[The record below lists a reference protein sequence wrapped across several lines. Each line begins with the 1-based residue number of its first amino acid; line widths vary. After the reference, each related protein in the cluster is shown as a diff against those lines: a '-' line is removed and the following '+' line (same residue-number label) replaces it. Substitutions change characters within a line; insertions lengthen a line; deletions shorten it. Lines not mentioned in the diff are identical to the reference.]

1 MTMTCNQ
8 QLKTKKTKIMKKE
21 ILNCLTWLANRVSET
36 TQYEN
41 WSDEFCRKEIKEA
54 NQKFVEEI
62 KNHIDWDNLT
72 EEDCKELR
80 FGKWDEESGIYLIPL
95 YLFPII
101 PIGLK
106 VYCISGDE
114 IVNDGTNL
122 DNDIRFGCIAYG
134 IKPKNS

>member
-1 MTMTCNQ
+1 M
-8 QLKTKKTKIMKKE
+8 
-21 ILNCLTWLANRVSET
+21 NCLTYLANRVSET

-41 WSDEFCRKEIKEA
+41 WSDKFCRKEIKEA
-54 NQKFVEEI
+54 SQKFVEEI
-62 KNHIDWDNLT
+62 KNHIDWNNLT

-80 FGKWDEESGIYLIPL
+80 FDKWDEESGIYLIPL

-106 VYCISGDE
+106 VYCISGEE

-134 IKPKNS
+134 IKPRKC

>member
-1 MTMTCNQ
+1 MDFRQIKAIEKSNKQ
-8 QLKTKKTKIMKKE
+8 RLLKVNP
-21 ILNCLTWLANRVSET
+21 LLT
-36 TQYEN
+36 
-41 WSDEFCRKEIKEA
+41 
-54 NQKFVEEI
+54 
-62 KNHIDWDNLT
+62 
-72 EEDCKELR
+72 
-80 FGKWDEESGIYLIPL
+80 EESGIYLIPL

-134 IKPKNS
+134 IKPKKCR

>member
-1 MTMTCNQ
+1 
-8 QLKTKKTKIMKKE
+8 MKKE
-21 ILNCLTWLANRVSET
+21 IINCLTWLANRVSET

-41 WSDEFCRKEIKEA
+41 WSDEFCRKEIKKA
-54 NQKFVEEI
+54 SQKFVDEMQ
-62 KNHIDWDNLT
+62 KHLDWDNLT
-72 EEDCKELR
+72 EDDCKELR

-106 VYCISGDE
+106 VYSISGDE

-122 DNDIRFGCIAYG
+122 DNDTRFGCVAYG
-134 IKPKNS
+134 IKPKK

>member
-1 MTMTCNQ
+1 
-8 QLKTKKTKIMKKE
+8 MKKE
-21 ILNCLTWLANRVSET
+21 IINCLTWLANRVSET
-36 TQYEN
+36 TQYKN

-54 NQKFVEEI
+54 SKKFVDEI
-62 KNHIDWDNLT
+62 KKHIDWENLT

-80 FGKWDEESGIYLIPL
+80 FVRWDEESGIYLIPL

-106 VYCISGDE
+106 VYSINGDE

-122 DNDIRFGCIAYG
+122 DNDIRFGCVAYG
-134 IKPKNS
+134 IKPKKS

>member
-1 MTMTCNQ
+1 
-8 QLKTKKTKIMKKE
+8 MKKE

-106 VYCISGDE
+106 VYCISGEE

-122 DNDIRFGCIAYG
+122 DDDNRFGCIAYG

>member
-1 MTMTCNQ
+1 
-8 QLKTKKTKIMKKE
+8 MKKE
-21 ILNCLTWLANRVSET
+21 IMNCLTYLANRVSET

-41 WSDEFCRKEIKEA
+41 WSDKFCRKEIKEA
-54 NQKFVEEI
+54 SQKFVEEI
-62 KNHIDWDNLT
+62 KNHIDWNNLT

-80 FGKWDEESGIYLIPL
+80 FGKWDEESGIYLIPF

-106 VYCISGDE
+106 VYSISGDE

-134 IKPKNS
+134 IKPRKS

>member
-1 MTMTCNQ
+1 
-8 QLKTKKTKIMKKE
+8 MKKE
-21 ILNCLTWLANRVSET
+21 ILNCLTYLANRVSET
-36 TQYEN
+36 TQYES
-41 WSDEFCRKEIKEA
+41 WSDEFSRKEIKEA
-54 NQKFVEEI
+54 SQKFVEEI
-62 KNHIDWDNLT
+62 RKYIDWDNLT

-80 FGKWDEESGIYLIPL
+80 FCKWDEESGIYLIPL

-106 VYCISGDE
+106 VYSISGNE

-134 IKPKNS
+134 IKPRKC

>member
-1 MTMTCNQ
+1 
-8 QLKTKKTKIMKKE
+8 MKKE
-21 ILNCLTWLANRVSET
+21 ILNCLTYLANRVSET
-36 TQYEN
+36 TQYES
-41 WSDEFCRKEIKEA
+41 WSDEFSRKEIKEA

-62 KNHIDWDNLT
+62 KKHIDWENLT

-80 FGKWDEESGIYLIPL
+80 FCKWDEESGIYLIPL

-106 VYCISGDE
+106 VYSISGNE

-134 IKPKNS
+134 IKP

>member
-1 MTMTCNQ
+1 
-8 QLKTKKTKIMKKE
+8 MKKE
-21 ILNCLTWLANRVSET
+21 IINCLTYLANRVSET

-41 WSDEFCRKEIKEA
+41 WSDKFCREEIKRV

>member
-1 MTMTCNQ
+1 
-8 QLKTKKTKIMKKE
+8 MKKE
-21 ILNCLTWLANRVSET
+21 ILNCLTWFANRVSET

-106 VYCISGDE
+106 VYCISGAE

-134 IKPKNS
+134 IKPKK

>member
-1 MTMTCNQ
+1 
-8 QLKTKKTKIMKKE
+8 MKKE

-106 VYCISGDE
+106 VYCISGAE

-134 IKPKNS
+134 IKPKK